1 MEPLKQLE
9 LTHLIGIIMARQP
22 RQQRIDVYGGF
33 TSTGVDRTAG
43 DKMRALA
50 GLGQTM
56 QEATLAI
63 GKPIIQA
70 KRAEQGIEAA
80 EQART
85 VDPVTGEVSYGEV
98 KKMSASKWGA
108 AQYNANL
115 VSGMDA
121 QFRMDVRQNLTRIA
135 VESEG
140 NLEKFDSLVTGYQSG
155 ISGKANILPELRQSA
170 DTLVGAYREKII
182 AEQTTEALADAKANR
197 ALELKTASDDSF
209 KFIADGQSQAAQL
222 SIFEV
227 VDGINADPDLTDP
240 QKAYAVNQYQEQVL
254 VAFSRKD
261 LNDTV
266 ENEGYIAG
274 LEYIEK
280 IEDNLPSDMSM
291 ESREAY
297 IKTLTADIANSQK
310 VEDEIQTEKAANLK
324 LDQANYALALTIE
337 VLDGTAGIEEIK
349 QAGTDN
355 KISVGQF
362 NTLENQFATT
372 GKGSD
377 NADVVDTINRLIQT
391 DPEAAAVM
399 IQGAAGTPRLSTRT
413 ASTMLKSIQS
423 SENKGGILQTEEAK
437 RFSDHLKKNII
448 NTGFGAPNDP
458 KHLKLE
464 SELQIVFAER
474 VSNMEEGETI
484 ASITNELLQ
493 ANKSIL
499 ASRPPEAGTAK
510 DYASAVGA
518 DSNLFKTLM
527 ADTSGKDGE
536 PGPAAQATFQEAA
549 VRLDDY
555 FNLINAYNSFRE
567 DYDSIMKG
575 L

>member
-1 MEPLKQLE
+1 
-9 LTHLIGIIMARQP
+9 MAKQP
-22 RQQRIDVYGGF
+22 RQERIGFYGKF
-33 TSTGVDRTAG
+33 TPTALDTSG
-43 DKMRALA
+43 ADKMRALA
-50 GLGQTM
+50 GLGQTI
-56 QEATLAI
+56 ADTSLSIA
-63 GKPIIQA
+63 KPMVTA
-70 KRAEQGIEAA
+70 ERAEQGIEAA

-98 KKMSASKWGA
+98 EKMAAFKVGA

-121 QFRMDVRQNLTRIA
+121 QFKMDVRQNLTRIA

-140 NLEKFDSLVTGYQSG
+140 DLKKFDALVTGYQSG

-254 VAFSRKD
+254 VAFSRKE

-297 IKTLTADIANSQK
+297 IKTLTTDIANSQK
-310 VEDEIQTEKAANLK
+310 VEDAIQTEKAADLK
-324 LDQANYALALTIE
+324 LAQAGNALGLTIK

-349 QAGTDN
+349 QAGRDN
-355 KISVGQF
+355 LISVGQF

-377 NADVVDTINRLIQT
+377 NADVVDTINSLIQT
-391 DPEAAAVM
+391 NPEEAAIL
-399 IQGAAGTPRLSTRT
+399 IQSVAGSPSLSTRT

-423 SENKGGILQTEEAK
+423 SVIKGGILQTQEFK
-437 RFSDHLKKNII
+437 NFSRLLKTNII
-448 NTGFGAPNDP
+448 NPEFGATNKEADRVR
-458 KHLKLE
+458 E
-464 SELQIVFAER
+464 AELQVVLQNRAA
-474 VSNMEEGETI
+474 NMEEGENI
-484 ASITNELLQ
+484 ASITNELIQ
-493 ANKSIL
+493 ANRQSKTKPIYVESYKSYL
-499 ASRPPEAGTAK
+499 EAVGPGSTLDNAAK
-510 DYASAVGA
+510 DG
-518 DSNLFKTLM
+518 M
-527 ADTSGKDGE
+527 GKE
-536 PGPAAQATFQEAA
+536 EYNAIAKELQNWFQA
-549 VRLDDY
+549 
-555 FNLINAYNSFRE
+555 NNAYADFRQ

>member
-1 MEPLKQLE
+1 
-9 LTHLIGIIMARQP
+9 MARQP

-33 TSTGVDRTAG
+33 TPTGVDRTAG

-50 GLGQTM
+50 GLGQAITD
-56 QEATLAI
+56 TTIAI

-155 ISGKANILPELRQSA
+155 ISGKANILPELRKSA

-209 KFIADGQSQAAQL
+209 KFIADGQPQAAQL

-297 IKTLTADIANSQK
+297 IKTLTTDIANSQK
-310 VEDEIQTEKAANLK
+310 VEDAIQTEKAADLK
-324 LDQANYALALTIE
+324 LAQAGNALALTIE
-337 VLDGTAGIEEIK
+337 VLDGTAGIDEIK
-349 QAGTDN
+349 QAGRDN
-355 KISVGQF
+355 LISVGQF

-377 NADVVDTINRLIQT
+377 NADVVDTINALILTDPAGAATLIQS
-391 DPEAAAVM
+391 V
-399 IQGAAGTPRLSTRT
+399 AGTPSLSSRT

-423 SENKGGILQTEEAK
+423 SANKGGILQTQEAK
-437 RFSDHLKKNII
+437 SFSDHLKQNVI
-448 NTGFGAPNDP
+448 NTGFGAYNDP
-458 KHLKLE
+458 KNLKLE

-474 VSNMEEGETI
+474 VTNMQEGETI
-484 ASITNELLQ
+484 ATITNELILANKKITSDRPAYAADYKNYLQ
-493 ANKSIL
+493 AVAPTSDLFKALESGAITD
-499 ASRPPEAGTAK
+499 AE
-510 DYASAVGA
+510 A
-518 DSNLFKTLM
+518 DSIAEEMN
-527 ADTSGKDGE
+527 S
-536 PGPAAQATFQEAA
+536 
-549 VRLDDY
+549 Y
-555 FNLINAYNSFRE
+555 FNSVNAYNSFRE

>member
-1 MEPLKQLE
+1 
-9 LTHLIGIIMARQP
+9 MARQP
-22 RQQRIDVYGGF
+22 RQQKIDIYGGF
-33 TSTGVDRTAG
+33 TPSNIDSGQQA
-43 DKMRALA
+43 KMRALA
-50 GLGQTM
+50 GLGETV
-56 QEATLAI
+56 ADLGVAI
-63 GKPIIQA
+63 AKPIIVSESARRGA
-70 KRAEQGIEAA
+70 KEAQ
-80 EQART
+80 EART
-85 VDPVTGEVSYGEV
+85 VDATTGEVSYGEV
-98 KKMSASKWGA
+98 ELEKFGWGA
-108 AQYNANL
+108 NARNNAL
-115 VSGMDA
+115 IKGIDA
-121 QFRMDVRQNLTRIA
+121 QFKNDVRQNLTRIS
-135 VESEG
+135 VEADGSVG
-140 NLEKFDSLVTGYQSG
+140 KYDTLVKGYFQG
-155 ISGKANILPELRQSA
+155 ISGVRNIPDEVMASA
-170 DTLVGAYREKII
+170 DVLAGAYRTGVI
-182 AEQTTEALADAKANR
+182 EQETTKDIADAKANY
-197 ALELKTASDDSF
+197 ALEQKTASDDSF
-209 KFIADGQSQAAQL
+209 KFIANGQLQAAGL
-222 SIFEV
+222 SITEV
-227 VDGINADPDLTDP
+227 VESINADPDLTDP

-254 VAFSRKD
+254 VAFSRKE

-274 LEYIEK
+274 LEYIAS

-291 ESREAY
+291 ESRENY
-297 IKTLTADIANSQK
+297 IKTLTTDISNSQK

-324 LDQANYALALTIE
+324 LDQANNALDLT
-337 VLDGTAGIEEIK
+337 VKLLDGKIGITEIK
-349 QAGTDN
+349 QAARDN

-377 NADVVDTINRLIQT
+377 NADVVDTINALILTDPAGAATLIQS
-391 DPEAAAVM
+391 V
-399 IQGAAGTPRLSTRT
+399 AGTPSLSTRT

-423 SENKGGILQTEEAK
+423 SANKGGILQTEEAK

-493 ANKSIL
+493 ANKSRE
-499 ASRPPEAGTAK
+499 AVRPPEAGTAK

-518 DSNLFKTLM
+518 NSDLFKTLM

>member
-1 MEPLKQLE
+1 
-9 LTHLIGIIMARQP
+9 MAQQP
-22 RQQRIDVYGGF
+22 RQQRIGIYGKF
-33 TSTGVDRTAG
+33 TPTALDTSG
-43 DKMRALA
+43 ADKMRALA
-50 GLGQTM
+50 GLGQTI
-56 QEATLAI
+56 ADTSLSIA
-63 GKPIIQA
+63 KPMVTA
-70 KRAEQGIEAA
+70 ERAEQGIEAA

-98 KKMSASKWGA
+98 EKMAAFKVGA

-121 QFRMDVRQNLTRIA
+121 QFKMDVRQNLTRIA

-140 NLEKFDSLVTGYQSG
+140 DLKKFDALVAGYQSG

-209 KFIADGQSQAAQL
+209 KFIADGQSQAAGL
-222 SIFEV
+222 SITEV
-227 VDGINADPDLTDP
+227 VDSINADPDLTDP

-254 VAFSRKD
+254 VAFSRKE

-291 ESREAY
+291 ESREDY
-297 IKTLTADIANSQK
+297 IKTLTTDIANSQK

-324 LDQANYALALTIE
+324 LDQANNALALTIK

-349 QAGTDN
+349 EAGRTN

-377 NADVVDTINRLIQT
+377 NADVVDTINSLIQT
-391 DPEAAAVM
+391 SPEEAAIL
-399 IQGAAGTPRLSTRT
+399 IQSVAGSPSLSTRT
-413 ASTMLKSIQS
+413 ASTMLKSIQGS
-423 SENKGGILQTEEAK
+423 VMKGGILQTEEYK
-437 RFSDHLKKNII
+437 RFS
-448 NTGFGAPNDP
+448 
-458 KHLKLE
+458 KHLKANVINPEFGATNEEADRVRE
-464 SELQIVFAER
+464 SELQIVFADR
-474 VSNMEEGETI
+474 VANMQEGETI
-484 ASITNELLQ
+484 ASISNELIL
-493 ANKSIL
+493 ANKSTL
-499 ASRPPEAGTAK
+499 AERPA
-510 DYASAVGA
+510 YAANYKNYLQAVAPTSDLFKALESGAITDAEA
-518 DSNLFKTLM
+518 DSIAEEMN
-527 ADTSGKDGE
+527 S
-536 PGPAAQATFQEAA
+536 
-549 VRLDDY
+549 Y
-555 FNLINAYNSFRE
+555 FNSVNAYNSFRE

>member
-1 MEPLKQLE
+1 
-9 LTHLIGIIMARQP
+9 MARQP

-33 TSTGVDRTAG
+33 TPTGVDRTAG

-70 KRAEQGIEAA
+70 KRAEEGAQAA

-140 NLEKFDSLVTGYQSG
+140 NLEKFDTLVTGYQSG

-254 VAFSRKD
+254 VAFSRKE

-291 ESREAY
+291 ESREDY
-297 IKTLTADIANSQK
+297 IKTLTTDIANSQK

-377 NADVVDTINRLIQT
+377 NADVVNTINSLIQT
-391 DPEAAAVM
+391 NPEEAAIL
-399 IQGAAGTPRLSTRT
+399 IQSVAGSPSLSTRT

-423 SENKGGILQTEEAK
+423 SVMKGGILQTEEYK
-437 RFSDHLKKNII
+437 RFS
-448 NTGFGAPNDP
+448 
-458 KHLKLE
+458 KHLKANVINPEFGATNEEADRVRE
-464 SELQIVFAER
+464 SELQIVFADR
-474 VSNMEEGETI
+474 VANMQEGETI
-484 ASITNELLQ
+484 ASISNELIL
-493 ANKSIL
+493 ANKSTL
-499 ASRPPEAGTAK
+499 AERPAYAA
-510 DYASAVGA
+510 DYKNYLQAVAPTSDLFKALESGAITDAEA
-518 DSNLFKTLM
+518 DSIAEEMN
-527 ADTSGKDGE
+527 S
-536 PGPAAQATFQEAA
+536 
-549 VRLDDY
+549 Y
-555 FNLINAYNSFRE
+555 FNSVNAYNSFRQ

>member
-1 MEPLKQLE
+1 
-9 LTHLIGIIMARQP
+9 MARQP

-33 TSTGVDRTAG
+33 TPTGVDNTAG
-43 DKMRALA
+43 AKMRALA
-50 GLGQTM
+50 GLGQAITD
-56 QEATLAI
+56 TTIAI

-155 ISGKANILPELRQSA
+155 ISGKANILPELRKSA

-209 KFIADGQSQAAQL
+209 KFIADGQPQAAQL

-297 IKTLTADIANSQK
+297 IKTLTTDIANSQK
-310 VEDEIQTEKAANLK
+310 VEDAIQTEKAADLK
-324 LDQANYALALTIE
+324 LAQAGNALALTIE
-337 VLDGTAGIEEIK
+337 VLDGTAGIDEIK
-349 QAGTDN
+349 QAGRDN
-355 KISVGQF
+355 LISVGQF

-377 NADVVDTINRLIQT
+377 NADVVDTINALILTDPAGAATLIQS
-391 DPEAAAVM
+391 V
-399 IQGAAGTPRLSTRT
+399 AGTPSLSSRT

-423 SENKGGILQTEEAK
+423 SANKGGILQTQEAK
-437 RFSDHLKKNII
+437 SFSDHLKQNVI
-448 NTGFGAPNDP
+448 NTGFGAYNDP
-458 KHLKLE
+458 KNLKLE

-474 VSNMEEGETI
+474 VTNMQEGETI
-484 ASITNELLQ
+484 ATITNELILANKKITSDRPAYAADYKNYLQ
-493 ANKSIL
+493 AVAPTSDLFKALESGAITD
-499 ASRPPEAGTAK
+499 AE
-510 DYASAVGA
+510 A
-518 DSNLFKTLM
+518 DSIAEEMN
-527 ADTSGKDGE
+527 S
-536 PGPAAQATFQEAA
+536 
-549 VRLDDY
+549 Y
-555 FNLINAYNSFRE
+555 FNSVNAYNSFRE

>member
-1 MEPLKQLE
+1 
-9 LTHLIGIIMARQP
+9 MARQP

-33 TSTGVDRTAG
+33 TPTGVDNTAG
-43 DKMRALA
+43 AKMRALA
-50 GLGQTM
+50 GLGQAITD
-56 QEATLAI
+56 TTIAI

-155 ISGKANILPELRQSA
+155 ISGKANILPELRKSA

-209 KFIADGQSQAAQL
+209 KFIADGQPQAAQL

-240 QKAYAVNQYQEQVL
+240 QKAYVVNQYQEQVL

-297 IKTLTADIANSQK
+297 IKTLTTDIANSQK
-310 VEDEIQTEKAANLK
+310 VEDAIQTEKAADLK
-324 LDQANYALALTIE
+324 LAQAGNALALTIE
-337 VLDGTAGIEEIK
+337 VLDGTAGIDEIK
-349 QAGTDN
+349 QAGRDN
-355 KISVGQF
+355 LISVGQF

-377 NADVVDTINRLIQT
+377 NADVVDTINALILTDPAGAATLIQS
-391 DPEAAAVM
+391 V
-399 IQGAAGTPRLSTRT
+399 AGTPSLSSRT

-423 SENKGGILQTEEAK
+423 SANKGGILQTQEAK
-437 RFSDHLKKNII
+437 SFSDHLKQNVI
-448 NTGFGAPNDP
+448 NTGFGAYNDP
-458 KHLKLE
+458 KNLKLE

-474 VSNMEEGETI
+474 VTNMQEGETI
-484 ASITNELLQ
+484 ATITNELILANKKITSDRPAYAADYKNYLQ
-493 ANKSIL
+493 AVAPTSDLFKALESGAITD
-499 ASRPPEAGTAK
+499 AE
-510 DYASAVGA
+510 A
-518 DSNLFKTLM
+518 DSIAEEMN
-527 ADTSGKDGE
+527 S
-536 PGPAAQATFQEAA
+536 
-549 VRLDDY
+549 Y
-555 FNLINAYNSFRE
+555 FNSVNAYNSFRE

>member
-1 MEPLKQLE
+1 
-9 LTHLIGIIMARQP
+9 MAKRP
-22 RQQRIDVYGGF
+22 RQERIGMYGGF
-33 TSTGVDRTAG
+33 TATGVDNTAG
-43 DKMRALA
+43 AKMRALA
-50 GLGQTM
+50 GLGQAITD
-56 QEATLAI
+56 TTVAI

-70 KRAEQGIEAA
+70 KRAEEGIEAA

-85 VDPVTGEVSYGEV
+85 VDPVTNEVSYGEV

-209 KFIADGQSQAAQL
+209 KFIADGQPQAAQL

-297 IKTLTADIANSQK
+297 IKTLTTDIANSQK
-310 VEDEIQTEKAANLK
+310 VEDAIQTEKAADLK
-324 LDQANYALALTIE
+324 LAQAGNALGLTIK

-349 QAGTDN
+349 QAGRDN
-355 KISVGQF
+355 LISVGQF

-377 NADVVDTINRLIQT
+377 NADVVDTINTLIQT
-391 DPEAAAVM
+391 NPEEAAIL
-399 IQGAAGTPRLSTRT
+399 IQSVAGSPSLSTRT

-423 SENKGGILQTEEAK
+423 SVMKGGILQTEEAK
-437 RFSDHLKKNII
+437 RFSNHLKKNVIDI
-448 NTGFGAPNDP
+448 GFGAYNDP
-458 KHLKLE
+458 RNLVIE
-464 SELQIVFAER
+464 SELQVVWAER
-474 VSNMEEGETI
+474 VSNMQEGETI
-484 ASITNELLQ
+484 ATITNELILANKKITSDVPVYAADYKNYLQ
-493 ANKSIL
+493 A
-499 ASRPPEAGTAK
+499 TAPTS
-510 DYASAVGA
+510 D
-518 DSNLFKTLM
+518 LFKALE
-527 ADTSGKDGE
+527 S
-536 PGPAAQATFQEAA
+536 EAITDA
-549 VRLDDY
+549 EYDSIAEEMNSY
-555 FNLINAYNSFRE
+555 FNSVNAYNSFRE

>member
-1 MEPLKQLE
+1 MAKQE
-9 LTHLIGIIMARQP
+9 RIGF
-22 RQQRIDVYGGF
+22 YGKF
-33 TSTGVDRTAG
+33 TPTALDTSES

-50 GLGQTM
+50 GLGQTI
-56 QEATLAI
+56 ADTSLSIA
-63 GKPIIQA
+63 KPMVTA
-70 KRAEQGIEAA
+70 ERAEQGIEAA

-98 KKMSASKWGA
+98 EKMAAFKVGA

-121 QFRMDVRQNLTRIA
+121 QFKMDVRQNLTRIA
-135 VESEG
+135 VQAEG
-140 NLEKFDSLVTGYQSG
+140 DVNKFDTLVQGYQSG

-182 AEQTTEALADAKANR
+182 EQQTTEALADAKVNR

-209 KFIADGQSQAAQL
+209 KFIADGQPQAAQL

-297 IKTLTADIANSQK
+297 IKTLTTDIANSQK
-310 VEDEIQTEKAANLK
+310 VEDAIQTEKAADLK
-324 LDQANYALALTIE
+324 LAQAGNALALTIE
-337 VLDGTAGIEEIK
+337 VLDGTAGIDEIK
-349 QAGTDN
+349 QAGRDN
-355 KISVGQF
+355 LISVGQF

-377 NADVVDTINRLIQT
+377 NADVVDTINALILTDPAGAATLIQS
-391 DPEAAAVM
+391 V
-399 IQGAAGTPRLSTRT
+399 AGTPSLSSRT

-423 SENKGGILQTEEAK
+423 SANKGGILQTQEAK
-437 RFSDHLKKNII
+437 SFSDHLKQNVI
-448 NTGFGAPNDP
+448 NTGFGAYNDP
-458 KHLKLE
+458 KNLKLE

-474 VSNMEEGETI
+474 VTNMQEGETI
-484 ASITNELLQ
+484 ATITNELILANKKITSDRPAYAADYKNYLQ
-493 ANKSIL
+493 AVAPTSDLFKALESGAITD
-499 ASRPPEAGTAK
+499 AE
-510 DYASAVGA
+510 A
-518 DSNLFKTLM
+518 DSIAEEMN
-527 ADTSGKDGE
+527 S
-536 PGPAAQATFQEAA
+536 
-549 VRLDDY
+549 Y
-555 FNLINAYNSFRE
+555 FNSVNAYNSFRE

>member
-1 MEPLKQLE
+1 MAKQE
-9 LTHLIGIIMARQP
+9 RIGF
-22 RQQRIDVYGGF
+22 YGKF
-33 TSTGVDRTAG
+33 TPTALDTSES

-50 GLGQTM
+50 GLGQTI
-56 QEATLAI
+56 ADTSLSIA
-63 GKPIIQA
+63 KPMVTA
-70 KRAEQGIEAA
+70 ERAEQGTEAA

-98 KKMSASKWGA
+98 EKMAAFKVGA

-140 NLEKFDSLVTGYQSG
+140 DVNKFDTLVQGYQSG

-182 AEQTTEALADAKANR
+182 EQQTTEGLADAKANR

-209 KFIADGQSQAAQL
+209 KFIADGQSQAAGL
-222 SIFEV
+222 SITEV
-227 VDGINADPDLTDP
+227 VDSINADPDLTDP

-254 VAFSRKD
+254 VAFSRKE

-274 LEYIEK
+274 LEYIAS

-291 ESREAY
+291 ESRENY

-324 LDQANYALALTIE
+324 LDQANNALGLTIE

-349 QAGTDN
+349 EAGRN
-355 KISVGQF
+355 NLISVGQF

-423 SENKGGILQTEEAK
+423 SVIKGGILQTEEAK

-448 NTGFGAPNDP
+448 NTGFGAPNDE
-458 KHLKLE
+458 KNLKLE

-499 ASRPPEAGTAK
+499 AARPPEAGTAK
-510 DYASAVGA
+510 DYLSAVGP
-518 DSNLFKTLM
+518 DSDLFKIYE
-527 ADTSGKDGE
+527 ADTTGPDGT
-536 PGPAAQATFQEAA
+536 PGAAAQEAFNEAA
-549 VRLDDY
+549 VRLDNY
-555 FNLINAYNSFRE
+555 FNLMNAYNSFRE

>member
-1 MEPLKQLE
+1 
-9 LTHLIGIIMARQP
+9 MARQP

-33 TSTGVDRTAG
+33 TPTGVDNTAG
-43 DKMRALA
+43 AKMRALA
-50 GLGQTM
+50 GLGQAITD
-56 QEATLAI
+56 TTIAI

-209 KFIADGQSQAAQL
+209 KFIADGQPQAAQL

-297 IKTLTADIANSQK
+297 IKTLTTDIANSQK
-310 VEDEIQTEKAANLK
+310 VEDAIQTEKAADLK
-324 LDQANYALALTIE
+324 LAQAGNALALTIE
-337 VLDGTAGIEEIK
+337 VLDGTAGIDEIK
-349 QAGTDN
+349 QAGRDN
-355 KISVGQF
+355 LISVGQF

-377 NADVVDTINRLIQT
+377 NADVVDTINALILTDPAGAATLIQS
-391 DPEAAAVM
+391 V
-399 IQGAAGTPRLSTRT
+399 AGTPSLSSRT

-423 SENKGGILQTEEAK
+423 SANKGGILQTQEAK
-437 RFSDHLKKNII
+437 SFSDHLKQNVI
-448 NTGFGAPNDP
+448 NTGFGAYNDP
-458 KHLKLE
+458 KNLKLE

-474 VSNMEEGETI
+474 VTNMQEGETI
-484 ASITNELLQ
+484 ATITNELILANKKITSDRPAYAADYKNYLQ
-493 ANKSIL
+493 AVAPTSDLFKALESGAITD
-499 ASRPPEAGTAK
+499 AE
-510 DYASAVGA
+510 A
-518 DSNLFKTLM
+518 DSIAEEMN
-527 ADTSGKDGE
+527 S
-536 PGPAAQATFQEAA
+536 
-549 VRLDDY
+549 Y
-555 FNLINAYNSFRE
+555 FNSVNAYNSFRE